1 MDMNYWTQRVL
12 RSQAYHISRQR
23 VSILHET
30 TVFVKIGY
38 KLYIESDLFSY
49 DINLN

>member
-1 MDMNYWTQRVL
+1 MAIDYWTQRVL
-12 RSQAYHISRQR
+12 RKSSYRTSRLR
-23 VSILHET
+23 VTYLHET